1 MNIVRRIVKRLPSA
15 PALASLEDVSREKG
29 TRLSPLA
36 FLRRRIR
43 LRGNS
48 SVSIP
53 LGVVLIFPCVII
65 VLIVTIFARHPSSS
79 GVLVPAGSPPS
90 IRFVGTLPNR
100 LLHMRLTD
108 DISTDELAKNM
119 IRSLRRDVYLSTK
132 RQLRPHLEPMPHS
145 SSSHV
150 TKNSRASFSLS
161 SQLNVISTDGGII
174 RTSF

>member
-48 SVSIP
+48 SISIP

-65 VLIVTIFARHPSSS
+65 VLIVLIFARHPSST
-79 GVLVPAGSPPS
+79 GVRVPAGSPPS
-90 IRFVGTLPNR
+90 IRFVHTPYATAHAV
-100 LLHMRLTD
+100 LLMN
-108 DISTDELAKNM
+108 SPTDELARNTT
-119 IRSLRRDVYLSTK
+119 RFSRRDVS
-132 RQLRPHLEPMPHS
+132 
-145 SSSHV
+145 
-150 TKNSRASFSLS
+150 
-161 SQLNVISTDGGII
+161 ISNQQ
-174 RTSF
+174 